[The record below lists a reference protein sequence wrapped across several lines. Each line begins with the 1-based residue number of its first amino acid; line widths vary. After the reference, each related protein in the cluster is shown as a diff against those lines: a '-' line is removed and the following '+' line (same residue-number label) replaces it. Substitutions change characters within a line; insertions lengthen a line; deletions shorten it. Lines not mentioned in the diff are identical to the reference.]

1 MRVAQCRNISGNS
14 GWSIVRIKQISDKKS
29 EHWWRNRQW
38 TTRRL
43 EYRLMKL
50 MEKVPHAFVCRDRR
64 RLETGMQQNRRY
76 ICQLSGCRCRGISVG
91 DGCMKA
97 GASWWKVCN
106 CNRDKESAN
115 LFFTPGICFALKTI
129 LWDKHTSTSLRT
141 KTINSLSRQ
150 DCLLITCTNASLSVK
165 NKIRRLHISLPHKWI
180 LKTMG

>member
-1 MRVAQCRNISGNS
+1 M
-14 GWSIVRIKQISDKKS
+14 
-29 EHWWRNRQW
+29 
-38 TTRRL
+38 
-43 EYRLMKL
+43 
-50 MEKVPHAFVCRDRR
+50 
-64 RLETGMQQNRRY
+64 
-76 ICQLSGCRCRGISVG
+76 G

-150 DCLLITCTNASLSVK
+150 DCLLINYFEDSFVNHLLVTFISSIKIIIIYLFIITCTNASLSVK
-165 NKIRRLHISLPHKWI
+165 NKIRQLHISLPHKWI